1 MASNKIKFITNE
13 SGDWEIAR
21 YEDFEASG
29 HRLTMWDYKE
39 LLEFLGY
46 EVEVKEISD
55 DEMERISWSNEILV
69 SYGGKNMEGY
79 YVESIDN
86 IEIGMTIKST
96 FDNDLLKVKMV
107 YELDK
112 DSEAT
117 IETNRDGNITLS
129 FNFDG
134 LSFKP
139 INSKSKM
146 REEVIDEFAKRIFST
161 PAEIGDSN
169 IEHLRNVVNKVVK
182 DMKDNK

>member
-1 MASNKIKFITNE
+1 
-13 SGDWEIAR
+13 
-21 YEDFEASG
+21 
-29 HRLTMWDYKE
+29 
-39 LLEFLGY
+39 
-46 EVEVKEISD
+46 
-55 DEMERISWSNEILV
+55 
-69 SYGGKNMEGY
+69 MEGY